1 MVPKRRDTPHGRS
14 DGLYTDRQKGKKPD
28 CEGVCAPFF
37 CVLTVLCLKRKDNEI
52 QQNNKEKQQNRK
64 TTNEQD
70 KHNKRREKQYS
81 SIHLY
86 ISICTIVF
94 LVFSLA
100 KRFSLNSTSLSYLG
114 PGSWLLGLE
123 PRLYFHI
130 QLLEKTQKIT
140 LMLIC
145 LTMITLIALIIR
157 VIGAPLFATIICGP
171 SRFLFLKILR

>member
-70 KHNKRREKQYS
+70 KRNKRKEKRYS
-81 SIHLY
+81 SIHVY
-86 ISICTIVF
+86 IYIFDGLWKGFCT
-94 LVFSLA
+94 
-100 KRFSLNSTSLSYLG
+100 TW
-114 PGSWLLGLE
+114 WLLLG
-123 PRLYFHI
+123 
-130 QLLEKTQKIT
+130 
-140 LMLIC
+140 C
-145 LTMITLIALIIR
+145 
-157 VIGAPLFATIICGP
+157 CCCCC
-171 SRFLFLKILR
+171 FLFFCCCVLQIGIAANKKKQICSSNANIRKHKTKTTTKKKNKHKNKQNVRQIY